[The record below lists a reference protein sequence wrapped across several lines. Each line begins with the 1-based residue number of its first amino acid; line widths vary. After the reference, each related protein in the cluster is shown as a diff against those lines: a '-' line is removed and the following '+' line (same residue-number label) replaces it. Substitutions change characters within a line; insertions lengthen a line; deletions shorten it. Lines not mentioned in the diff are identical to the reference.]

1 MNITYNW
8 SIQGMST
15 LPTYNNDSNVV
26 TSITYN
32 VTATDSDTA
41 KYSKIFGT
49 INTYA
54 LKTGVAF
61 IPFENLT
68 EDVVVG
74 WAKSIL
80 GDEQVQKIQDTL
92 AYNLLIQ
99 ITPPVGV
106 ETLPWVTSTG
116 T

>member
-41 KYSKIFGT
+41 KYSKMFGT
-49 INTYA
+49 INTYT
-54 LKTGVAF
+54 LQTGVAF

-80 GDEQVQKIQDTL
+80 GPTQIQKIQDSL
-92 AYNLLIQ
+92 AYNIVVQ
-99 ITPPVGV
+99 IAPPVGV
-106 ETLPWVTSTG
+106 ETLPWANT
-116 T
+116 